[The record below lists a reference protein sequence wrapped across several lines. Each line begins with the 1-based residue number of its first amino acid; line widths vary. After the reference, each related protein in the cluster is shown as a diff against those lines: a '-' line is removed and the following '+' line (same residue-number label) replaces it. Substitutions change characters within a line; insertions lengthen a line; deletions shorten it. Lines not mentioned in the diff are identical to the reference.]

1 MKTYKEVVTE
11 FSASCAAHLAIKAFA
26 EGSIDYLDSSSQ
38 NIKYPY
44 IFLRPVASPGIN
56 LNENGISGTRSL
68 TFELYS
74 LDIPKLSDGN
84 ALKVMSNTE
93 EIIYTIA
100 SYFTLGPDQKYYNL
114 VINTIT
120 PVNEGFQD
128 RVFGWVADIDV
139 ITPYTLDYCDYPTR
153 P

>member
-1 MKTYKEVVTE
+1 MPVNRTYEDVVNH
-11 FSASCAAHLAIKAFA
+11 FQAACDANLAVASFA
-26 EGSIDYLDSSSQ
+26 TGPIDYLDSSIV
-38 NIKYPY
+38 NRTYPFV
-44 IFLRPVASPGIN
+44 FLRPMSSIGVQGNTKTLS
-56 LNENGISGTRSL
+56 
-68 TFELYS
+68 FELYS

-93 EIIYTIA
+93 EIIYTLA
-100 SYFTLGPDQKYYNL
+100 SYFTLGPDQKYWDL
-114 VINTIT
+114 TINSIT

-139 ITPYTLDYCDYPTR
+139 ATPYTLDYCNYPTR

>member
-1 MKTYKEVVTE
+1 MPVNRTYEDVVNHFQTACNTNLAV
-11 FSASCAAHLAIKAFA
+11 ASFA
-26 EGSIDYLDSSSQ
+26 TGPIDYLDSSMV
-38 NIKYPY
+38 NRTYPFV
-44 IFLRPVASPGIN
+44 FLRPMS
-56 LNENGISGTRSL
+56 SL
-68 TFELYS
+68 GVQGNVKTLSFELYS

-84 ALKVMSNTE
+84 ALKVMSDTE

-100 SYFTLGPDQKYYNL
+100 SYFTLGPDQKYWDL
-114 VINTIT
+114 TINSIT

-139 ITPYTLDYCDYPTR
+139 ATPYTLDYCNYPTR